1 MTLPQVINQFIKNPY
16 HLPKNIIWRF
26 PQEASTQKHIFVL
39 GAPRSGTTLAKL
51 ILTSHPYLI
60 GPGYETAFFT
70 YRDIFSFRFKG
81 IKPKRMDALRQKCHD
96 IVEFFD
102 VFTHE
107 ILNQYPEAKYYV
119 EKTPQHILRLGFLT
133 KYFPNSKFIHMVR
146 DGRDGYCSAKYHKN
160 VVQRSSVERYAKYW
174 RKCLNSRIE
183 LGNRDNILDVQYE
196 TLASQ
201 PETTIKAMMS
211 FIGEN
216 YHPQQLEPAKY
227 SNNAITKIKTTVF
240 AKLSSKINDSSIQRH
255 KKELSQQEIET
266 FNKIA
271 GQQLRHFGYEVK

>member
-1 MTLPQVINQFIKNPY
+1 MTLPQVINQFIKNPS

-26 PQEASTQKHIFVL
+26 PKKTSTQKHIFVL
-39 GAPRSGTTLAKL
+39 GAPRSGTTLSKL

-81 IKPKRMDALRQKCHD
+81 IKRQKMDDLRQNCHD

-107 ILNQYPEAKYYV
+107 ILSQHPEAKYYV
-119 EKTPQHILRLGFLT
+119 EKTPQHVLQLAFLT

-160 VVQRSSVERYAKYW
+160 VVQGSDVKRYAKYW
-174 RKCLNSRIE
+174 RKCLNSRIK
-183 LGNRDNILDVQYE
+183 LGDQDNILDVKYE
-196 TLASQ
+196 ALASD
-201 PETTIKAMMS
+201 PETTIKGMMS
-211 FIGEN
+211 FIGET
-216 YHPQQLEPAKY
+216 YHPQQLQPGKY
-227 SNNAITKIKTTVF
+227 SNNAITKIKTPVF
-240 AKLSSKINDSSIQRH
+240 AKLSSKINDSSIQRY
-255 KKELSQQEIET
+255 KKELSKKEIEI
-266 FNKIA
+266 FNNIA
-271 GQQLRHFGYEVK
+271 GQQLHYFGYEIE